1 MSSENED
8 EDLTCLRDTVF
19 FAISLAQAEISKIR
33 VGAAVLATNSKGD
46 SSVFSG
52 CNIEISFSRAFH
64 AENVALLKAISS
76 GYINIKAV
84 GVTSDSE
91 TKHEAA
97 MCGCCR
103 QDYMCLNP
111 DCMIYVFNPDKSLRL
126 KVKLIDTMKYPY
138 MSKGMVK

>member
-8 EDLTCLRDTVF
+8 EYLTYLRDTVF

-76 GYINIKAV
+76 GYINI
-84 GVTSDSE
+84 
-91 TKHEAA
+91 
-97 MCGCCR
+97 MF
-103 QDYMCLNP
+103 
-111 DCMIYVFNPDKSLRL
+111 IYVKERFRNK
-126 KVKLIDTMKYPY
+126 T
-138 MSKGMVK
+138 